1 MGLACVSLPWG
12 GKEEGLWG
20 EPVAPA
26 QAQSQAPMGAF
37 WETFGLFYINFQV
50 YVGFG
55 CLAEANDALGLK
67 CWKKLWI
74 CGSVLGGT
82 DFSTLYM
89 CVSCTWRLYEWKL
102 VGRSPYKDKHVLLP
116 SPCLP
121 ALGRK
126 PFRAAYVMDPKVGCG
141 GVNVV
146 RLQEIS
152 AGCLCLRS
160 GLRWKD
166 GGQVLK
172 MRCRKWDIRAM
183 QVLKPPQSTDL
194 VYPCSALEGNSSGHD
209 KGCPFPSSNKVE
221 WIWDESEGTL
231 CVHQLNGIKFEADK
245 GELVCSHPWGTV

>member
-160 GLRWKD
+160 GLRWKY

-194 VYPCSALEGNSSGHD
+194 ACPCSALEGNSSGHD

-221 WIWDESEGTL
+221 WIWDESGGTL
-231 CVHQLNGIKFEADK
+231 CVH
-245 GELVCSHPWGTV
+245 